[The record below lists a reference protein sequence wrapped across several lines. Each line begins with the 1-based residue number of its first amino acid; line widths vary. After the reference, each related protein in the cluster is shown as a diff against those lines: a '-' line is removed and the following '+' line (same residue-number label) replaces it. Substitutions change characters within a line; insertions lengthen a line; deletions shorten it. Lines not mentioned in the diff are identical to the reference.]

1 MSAGFVGRRF
11 ELALMD
17 SLCARTSVESRPA
30 AALISGLPG
39 SGKTR
44 LLAELRTR
52 QRATLKLSI
61 TGYESAIQV
70 PLAAAADLL
79 RELGKVSGAGEM
91 LSEFLFGSMSTLDR
105 SLEPLRLFE
114 AARRALLGLD
124 GSVLLIVDD
133 LQWVDDLSLGLCSY
147 LIRSAEA
154 EQKGFAVIAAG
165 RPASAGAA
173 WQDTLIKELGADR
186 VSTLDLGPLERD
198 EGVQLIRQ
206 LAPKLDAQRA
216 TELWAQA
223 KGSPFWLGILA
234 GGGGEHDLAGHMA
247 TKLRGLGRD
256 ASRLLALLAV
266 ATRPLA
272 VSELEAIIGWDQ
284 PRAERAMSELE
295 RSGLMVIQGVA
306 VGLAHD
312 LIRAA
317 AMCQVSMQARREL
330 DAQIG
335 TFLERQAASDVQLL
349 HEALVY
355 RREAGLDAND
365 LALRVLQ
372 SPRRRLLGRDGL
384 QELARIADASGLS
397 EPLAVALRL
406 AVALLATE
414 LAEQQVALDR
424 STALASILAVPTLP

>member
-1 MSAGFVGRRF
+1 MGANFVGRQV
-11 ELALMD
+11 ELAL
-17 SLCARTSVESRPA
+17 LEAACAKAITDDRPA
-30 AALISGLPG
+30 AALITGLPG

-44 LLAELRTR
+44 LLTEVRNRERSTHQLN
-52 QRATLKLSI
+52 I
-61 TGYESAIQV
+61 TGYESATQV
-70 PLAAAADLL
+70 PMAAAADLL
-79 RELGKVSGAGEM
+79 RGLGKVRGAGEM
-91 LSEFLFGSMSTLDR
+91 LQEFLFAPEPTVDR
-105 SLEPLRLFE
+105 SLEPLRLME

-133 LQWVDDLSLGLCSY
+133 VQWVDDLSLGLCSY

-256 ASRLLALLAV
+256 ASRLLA
-266 ATRPLA
+266 R
-272 VSELEAIIGWDQ
+272 
-284 PRAERAMSELE
+284 
-295 RSGLMVIQGVA
+295 
-306 VGLAHD
+306 
-312 LIRAA
+312 
-317 AMCQVSMQARREL
+317 QARRPGRPSR
-330 DAQIG
+330 AG
-335 TFLERQAASDVQLL
+335 ANRGRERTVRAARGRPPPGGS
-349 HEALVY
+349 A
-355 RREAGLDAND
+355 AGD
-365 LALRVLQ
+365 
-372 SPRRRLLGRDGL
+372 
-384 QELARIADASGLS
+384 
-397 EPLAVALRL
+397 
-406 AVALLATE
+406 
-414 LAEQQVALDR
+414 
-424 STALASILAVPTLP
+424 